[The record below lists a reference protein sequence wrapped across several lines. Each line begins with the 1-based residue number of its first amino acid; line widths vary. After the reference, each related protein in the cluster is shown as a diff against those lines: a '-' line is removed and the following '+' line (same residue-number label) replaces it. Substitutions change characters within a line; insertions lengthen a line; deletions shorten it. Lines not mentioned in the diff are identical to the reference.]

1 MSVKKRAYKS
11 YFNLVLLRY
20 QDFST
25 NKHIYKYQKHKR
37 NMPKKMIK
45 KEEKTIT
52 VNVKGMPMNEVSG
65 YSVTGVVIGGINVFL
80 FWIPYFGIVLGA
92 ISLTFSIVGFKRSI
106 KKNWSIMA
114 IILSIFEILGG
125 LLITISLLS

>member
-1 MSVKKRAYKS
+1 
-11 YFNLVLLRY
+11 
-20 QDFST
+20 
-25 NKHIYKYQKHKR
+25 
-37 NMPKKMIK
+37 MPKKMIK

-65 YSVTGVVIGGINVFL
+65 YSVTGVVIGGINFFL